1 MTWHSVHGPAGARM
15 GGASGE
21 QPTGRARWRAAAM
34 VSMLSLTLAT
44 GVGLERFVLVDTAIG
59 GQRHE
64 SLEDTEAFQTLSD
77 AYDIIRE
84 NYILNGDMTDE
95 ELVYGATTG
104 MLDALN
110 DADHSYFM
118 DPVETERTQ
127 DSMAS
132 QLVGIGVQVDWDTV
146 PPQILF
152 PLPDTPALAAGILPG
167 DEILAIDGVDP
178 SRVDEEERIT
188 MMRGEAG
195 TDITLVLRHQG
206 ESASYE
212 VTITRQD
219 MEINPVSWA
228 MLPGD
233 ILWVRLASF
242 PDGAA
247 DRMIEALQAGHE
259 LGAKGV
265 ILDLRANSGGWIDQ
279 AIQIAGQFEPAG
291 SVVFH
296 EEQETGEIVTYET
309 STRNGEWQEGPLVV
323 LVDGNTA
330 SSGELLS
337 ATLKDNERATLVG
350 VTTVGLG
357 TSVLFYELP
366 EGASMALSVGI
377 WTTPDGDVMLHEGIS
392 PHVEVRNAQ
401 GVSFALPYLLGD
413 DELSGDDM
421 QELDDVQ
428 LLVGY
433 EIVLGMV
440 EDAG

>member
-1 MTWHSVHGPAGARM
+1 MTWNEVDGTGKEEGEAATRGPRP
-15 GGASGE
+15 GGS
-21 QPTGRARWRAAAM
+21 RWRTAAM

-59 GQRHE
+59 GQQHDA
-64 SLEDTEAFQTLSD
+64 LEDLEEFEILSD

-95 ELVYGATTG
+95 ELIYGATSG

-118 DPVETERTQ
+118 DPETTERNEASQ
-127 DSMAS
+127 AS
-132 QLVGIGVQVDWDTV
+132 QLVGIGVRVDWETV
-146 PPQILF
+146 PPHIQF
-152 PLPDTPALAAGILPG
+152 PLPDTPALEAGILPG
-167 DEILAIDGVDP
+167 DEIIAIDGVDP
-178 SRVDEEERIT
+178 SRVDEEERIN

-233 ILWVRLASF
+233 ILWVRLDSF

-247 DRMIEALQAGHE
+247 DRMVEALQAGHD
-259 LGAKGV
+259 LGAQGV
-265 ILDLRANSGGWIDQ
+265 ILDLRANTGGWIDQ
-279 AIQIAGQFEPAG
+279 AIQIAGEFEPAG

-296 EEQETGEIVTYET
+296 DEEATGEIVTYET
-309 STRNGEWQEGPLVV
+309 STRDGAWQEGPLVV
-323 LVDGNTA
+323 LVDQDTA

-350 VTTVGLG
+350 VTTLGLG
-357 TSVLFYELP
+357 TTVLFYDLP
-366 EGASMALSVGI
+366 DETSMALSIGV

-392 PHVEVRNAQ
+392 PHVEVRNAP
-401 GVSFALPYLLGD
+401 GVSFALPYMLGD
-413 DELSGDDM
+413 DALSADAM
-421 QELDDVQ
+421 QELDDLQ

-433 EIVLGMV
+433 EIVVGMV